1 MIKKLRTFINGK
13 PWLGWALASLILIG
27 AIVMYYSLSG
37 RGGRYSVERM
47 GEQVTIRC
55 SETGREWTMT
65 RGMLEKTLRGRGES
79 VDPNEGLINS
89 ETGKP
94 TGFPIDSSWKEMIT
108 RINKEKEEIKAGGGV
123 RRHK

>member
-1 MIKKLRTFINGK
+1 MIEKIRNFINGK
-13 PWLGWALASLILIG
+13 PWLGWALASVILIG

-37 RGGRYSVERM
+37 GGGKYASSRM
-47 GEQVTIRC
+47 AEQVLIRC
-55 SETGREWTMT
+55 TETGDEWTMT
-65 RGMLEKTLRGRGES
+65 RGLLEKSLRGRGDTVDGS
-79 VDPNEGLINS
+79 VGLINPK
-89 ETGKP
+89 TGKA